1 MKNVIE
7 IDGQKAVVTYDPELR
22 MFRGS
27 FLGLNGGADFYA
39 DSVEGLEYE
48 GRTSLAVFLEA
59 CAEEGIEPYRSF
71 SGRFNLR
78 LDPKMH
84 EAAMLA
90 AASEN
95 KSLNEWVAD
104 AIENAVKAA

>member
-7 IDGQKAVVTYDPELR
+7 IDGQKAVIAYDPDIR

-27 FLGLNGGADFYA
+27 FLGLAGGADFYA
-39 DSVEGLEYE
+39 DSVEGLEAE

-59 CAEEGIEPYRSF
+59 CAEEGIEPFRRF

-78 LDPKMH
+78 LDPEVH
-84 EAAMLA
+84 EAAVLA

-95 KSLNEWVAD
+95 KSLNEWVAE
-104 AIENAVKAA
+104 AIEQAARAA